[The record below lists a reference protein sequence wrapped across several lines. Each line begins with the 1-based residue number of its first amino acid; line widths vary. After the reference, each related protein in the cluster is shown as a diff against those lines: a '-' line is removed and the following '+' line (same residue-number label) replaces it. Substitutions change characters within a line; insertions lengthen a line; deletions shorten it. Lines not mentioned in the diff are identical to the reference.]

1 MTQASLFDWRTPA
14 EGCATPSALRDEG
27 ASKVLDK
34 AGNDWKEGAMRLIR
48 QRFRGCEVTGEDFR
62 FICEAAGLF
71 PHHPNAWGALTLSM
85 KRSGLLRETGQWR
98 SPRDPKSHARPTR
111 VYTVL

>member
-1 MTQASLFDWRTPA
+1 MTQASLFDWRTSS
-14 EGCATPSALRDEG
+14 EGCVKASELRDQG
-27 ASKVLDK
+27 AIKVLDR
-34 AGNDWKEGAMRLIR
+34 AGDEWRAGAMRLIR

-62 FICEAAGLF
+62 LICEAAGLF

-85 KRSGLLRETGQWR
+85 KRAGLLKETGQWR
-98 SPRDPKSHARPTR
+98 NGRDPKSHARAIR